1 MEGNGA
7 SKGDGVGIM
16 VVRQRRRGKVQNEEP
31 SSPALVALPPMLVQK
46 ALVGS
51 GGGRAI
57 LLYHSTSGVAIASSA
72 RQRSL
77 RLGQTTVLGW
87 LAVGIVCRGCKA
99 GLGRNGGRVSQQHQG
114 HGLGQLL
121 GEGIVKYKRIIPTLV
136 LRNIV
141 ASLSDLIGLTFADPL
156 DLLQSDGR
164 QLLDNRGMA
173 AVMSPGGD
181 GGRWQVLTGIVA
193 VRIGGGYI
201 VTGAQDS
208 GVAGMLEDAEI
219 EGLFMRLNTPRDGMI
234 GSYVQPAN
242 KIGLSK

>member
-1 MEGNGA
+1 M
-7 SKGDGVGIM
+7 
-16 VVRQRRRGKVQNEEP
+16 
-31 SSPALVALPPMLVQK
+31 
-46 ALVGS
+46 
-51 GGGRAI
+51 
-57 LLYHSTSGVAIASSA
+57 
-72 RQRSL
+72 
-77 RLGQTTVLGW
+77 
-87 LAVGIVCRGCKA
+87 AVGIVCRGCKA
-99 GLGRNGGRVSQQHQG
+99 GFGRNGGRVSQQHQG

-219 EGLFMRLNTPRDGMI
+219 EGLFMRLDTPRDGMI
-234 GSYVQPAN
+234 GSNIQPAN
-242 KIGLSK
+242 QIGLGE